1 MNASEAVADLLA
13 RSGLTK
19 AELSRRSGVSR
30 ALIDD
35 YLKGR
40 RQPSVA
46 QLQKLG
52 EPAGFHV
59 DLAWVDP
66 TPAWARPNPAMDAI
80 PLTIEE
86 RAVVLEMVCDL
97 VAVLPA
103 RERGALEFPPFREL
117 VATP

>member
-1 MNASEAVADLLA
+1 MDAAEAVGELLE

-46 QLQKLG
+46 QLQRLG
-52 EPAGFHV
+52 ESAGLRPDIV
-59 DLAWVDP
+59 WVDS
-66 TPAWARPNPAMDAI
+66 TPHWARPNPAMDPT
-80 PLTIEE
+80 PLTVEE
-86 RAVVLEMVCDL
+86 RARVLEMVCGMAMD
-97 VAVLPA
+97 LPA
-103 RERGALEFPPFREL
+103 RERGELEFPPFRTL
-117 VATP
+117 VAS